1 MKLRRLLAAAAAM
14 CIALPAVVS
23 DYSAATDVRRIKG
36 DVNGDMV
43 FNLADMILF
52 QRWLKGSGELTAAP
66 NADIN
71 EDEVC
76 DVFDLSAMRKLLIN
90 CMNEAPVPSFK
101 PKSQNLCAG
110 IAASSVTGKSADE
123 SFINSQYDLTLKL
136 FKKTYAEEET
146 PTNTLISPYSI
157 VQALGMTANGAAGD
171 TRTEMENVLGGG
183 MKIEDLNSYLLT
195 QRLNS
200 VNDKRNE
207 YANKW
212 SMNTANSIWARN
224 DKSRINPR
232 PEFIQNCVDFYD
244 SEFYVAPFDETTLDD
259 VNGWVNEKTNEMIPT
274 ILSKIDPLDVMYL
287 VNAVAFEAEWDEPY
301 EKHQIKDGKFTN
313 AAGDVQD
320 ASMLC
325 SHEKYIFDEN
335 TNGMIK
341 YYSGGRYAFAA
352 LLPDEGTTVDEYIE
366 KLTPEKLSG
375 IIASGKSDMIMA
387 NVKLP
392 KFSYEYNN
400 ELSDE
405 LKAIGMPTAFSNSA
419 DFTNMS
425 SVADI
430 HPLHIGIV
438 IHKTFIDLDENGTK
452 AAAATLVA
460 MRDNGM
466 PMYEDVKDV
475 TFDRPFVYC
484 IIDTETSLPVFI
496 GALNSL

>member
-157 VQALGMTANGAAGD
+157 VQALGMKDNGAAGD
-171 TRTEMENVLGGG
+171 TRKEMENVLGGG

-313 AAGDVQD
+313 ATGNVQD

-325 SHEKYIFDEN
+325 SHEKYIFDD
-335 TNGMIK
+335 
-341 YYSGGRYAFAA
+341 FAC
-352 LLPDEGTTVDEYIE
+352 
-366 KLTPEKLSG
+366 K
-375 IIASGKSDMIMA
+375 
-387 NVKLP
+387 
-392 KFSYEYNN
+392 
-400 ELSDE
+400 
-405 LKAIGMPTAFSNSA
+405 
-419 DFTNMS
+419 MS
-425 SVADI
+425 PYPRRAPSPYRSRAACRL
-430 HPLHIGIV
+430 HPG
-438 IHKTFIDLDENGTK
+438 
-452 AAAATLVA
+452 
-460 MRDNGM
+460 
-466 PMYEDVKDV
+466 
-475 TFDRPFVYC
+475 
-484 IIDTETSLPVFI
+484 
-496 GALNSL
+496 